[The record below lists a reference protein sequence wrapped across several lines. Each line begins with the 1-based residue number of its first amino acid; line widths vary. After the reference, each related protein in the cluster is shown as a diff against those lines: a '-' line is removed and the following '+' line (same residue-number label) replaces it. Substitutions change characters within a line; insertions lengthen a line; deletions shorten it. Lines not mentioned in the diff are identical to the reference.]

1 MNDATQARKNKT
13 TMKLKRNLAV
23 LPVIAVILFGIGL
36 AAMVYVNMGAIKNL
50 NAKVGA
56 HHALLSRL
64 GTLAQDIESLGDDLL
79 AAPGTERKGLESLAL
94 KAKRVRDQLAM
105 LGSAPEHKVLAV
117 RLTEEFD
124 IWYRPAMQARL
135 MHALEPGD
143 RDAAIIVFE
152 EHYRILQDD
161 LQQARLETLQQ
172 FAESAASSYGG
183 SSRAV
188 LIVLAA
194 ALLLIGAF
202 GGTVWQAVHASLGR
216 AQPRVPSQASYTRGQ
231 QNVLDELKA
240 LRHNLDAAVDQVR
253 AAEPAGKRP
262 ST

>member
-1 MNDATQARKNKT
+1 MTQFRRKNKT
-13 TMKLKRNLAV
+13 PMKLNRNLAA

-36 AAMVYVNMGAIKNL
+36 AAMVYVNMGSIKNL

-56 HHALLSRL
+56 HHALLSQL
-64 GTLAQDIESLGDDLL
+64 GTLAQDIEGLGDDLL
-79 AAPGTERKGLESLAL
+79 AAPGSEGRGLESLAL
-94 KAKRVRDQLAM
+94 KAKRVRDQLTA
-105 LGSAPEHKVLAV
+105 LGKVPENKVLAA

-152 EHYRILQDD
+152 EHYKILQDD

-202 GGTVWQAVHASLGR
+202 GGTVWQAVHASR
-216 AQPRVPSQASYTRGQ
+216 ARARTWMPSRPAYSQGQ
-231 QNVLDELKA
+231 QHVLDELKV

-253 AAEPAGKRP
+253 AAGPGRK
-262 ST
+262 